1 MTTKSHIIL
10 MQSHALSFTRRIQH
24 AQVLYLLS
32 LLLFMTFSIK
42 TKICITSS
50 ADTLQATATD
60 RGIGHENLVVVTIR
74 FRLRTTIDSTVRV
87 RTLELGGRHRDAAT
101 GESACK

>member
-1 MTTKSHIIL
+1 
-10 MQSHALSFTRRIQH
+10 
-24 AQVLYLLS
+24 
-32 LLLFMTFSIK
+32 MTFSIK

-60 RGIGHENLVVVTIR
+60 RGVSNERLVEITIR
-74 FRLRTTIDSTVRV
+74 FRLRDTVDDTIRWRV
-87 RTLELGGRHRDAAT
+87 RTLELGGRHRDAAA